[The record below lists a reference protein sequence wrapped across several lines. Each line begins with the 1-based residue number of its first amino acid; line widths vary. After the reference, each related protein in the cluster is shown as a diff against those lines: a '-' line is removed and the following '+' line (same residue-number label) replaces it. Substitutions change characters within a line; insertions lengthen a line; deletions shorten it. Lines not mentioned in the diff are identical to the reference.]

1 MARNT
6 RSAQRGEI
14 VPMASGN
21 REIVEGPATRWMTPE
36 PAAFPIEQMMGM
48 GQPGGAL
55 TTIDPALALGAVGGA
70 ESYETPISSAKGQ
83 VIRLLPMTAVWLVL
97 TAGVVWLM
105 GLSWPYLLIGFAAL
119 TAATYWRMNLDGH
132 EHSRN
137 GLERYRVR
145 AATQVRLDENAKAH
159 ELRKMALEGYLRHLE
174 GGQGQ

>member
-1 MARNT
+1 MQRNT

-14 VPMASGN
+14 VPLPSGERG
-21 REIVEGPATRWMTPE
+21 REIVSGPATRWMAGDGPD
-36 PAAFPIEQMMGM
+36 FPIEQMMNM
-48 GQPGGAL
+48 GQGGAMV
-55 TTIDPALALGAVGGA
+55 TIDPALHQTGGS

-97 TAGVVWLM
+97 TVGLVWLL
-105 GLSWPYLLIGFAAL
+105 GLTWPYLLIGFSAL

-145 AATQVRLDENAKAH
+145 AATQVRLDENAKSH
-159 ELRKMALEGYLRHLE
+159 ELRKMALEGYLRSIE
-174 GGQGQ
+174 RGE